1 MTYTLYTHS
10 DQVLVWHTQFYTIM
24 SLWHYIHVYCQISK
38 YWYTNLSIQYFF
50 FFFWKITC
58 VCITKWY
65 SVSPP
70 FQYDCSE
77 NETLDISFQ
86 KRQTIC
92 FNLKSVSPGCIFQR
106 LYQSHPFHIY
116 IQVPVYEEIRIL
128 SQKKGKHL
136 KESIITIKS
145 KTKIRIFYH
154 FRQTSSNN
162 IPYLVLSDQ
171 HFCCIHS

>member
-1 MTYTLYTHS
+1 MEKIKLTIVNSTKQKISQILGGKWLYTHS
-10 DQVLVWHTQFYTIM
+10 DQVLIWNTPVLHNHVFVTLYTCI
-24 SLWHYIHVYCQISK
+24 
-38 YWYTNLSIQYFF
+38 LSNFKVPVHKLIDSILL
-50 FFFWKITC
+50 FFWKITC

-77 NETLDISFQ
+77 NETLDFSFQ

-116 IQVPVYEEIRIL
+116 IQVPVYEEIRNL
-128 SQKKGKHL
+128 SQKK
-136 KESIITIKS
+136 KENT
-145 KTKIRIFYH
+145 
-154 FRQTSSNN
+154 
-162 IPYLVLSDQ
+162 
-171 HFCCIHS
+171 

>member
-1 MTYTLYTHS
+1 MLIQQHKTYHKSWGEMTYTLYTHS
-10 DQVLVWHTQFYTIM
+10 DQVLVLHNHVFVTSYMYIVKFQSNGTQTYRFNT
-24 SLWHYIHVYCQISK
+24 
-38 YWYTNLSIQYFF
+38 FF
-50 FFFWKITC
+50 FFTC
-58 VCITKWY
+58 LCITKWY

-77 NETLDISFQ
+77 NETLDFSFQ

-128 SQKKGKHL
+128 YKNKKKR
-136 KESIITIKS
+136 
-145 KTKIRIFYH
+145 KTLNKRI
-154 FRQTSSNN
+154 N
-162 IPYLVLSDQ
+162 
-171 HFCCIHS
+171 

>member
-1 MTYTLYTHS
+1 MYIVKFQSTG
-10 DQVLVWHTQFYTIM
+10 TQIYRFNT
-24 SLWHYIHVYCQISK
+24 S
-38 YWYTNLSIQYFF
+38 FF
-50 FFFWKITC
+50 LLKITC

-77 NETLDISFQ
+77 NETLDFSFQ

-128 SQKKGKHL
+128 SKKK
-136 KESIITIKS
+136 KENT
-145 KTKIRIFYH
+145 
-154 FRQTSSNN
+154 
-162 IPYLVLSDQ
+162 
-171 HFCCIHS
+171 

>member
-1 MTYTLYTHS
+1 MYIVKFQSTG
-10 DQVLVWHTQFYTIM
+10 TQIYRFNT
-24 SLWHYIHVYCQISK
+24 S
-38 YWYTNLSIQYFF
+38 F

-65 SVSPP
+65 SVSPT

-77 NETLDISFQ
+77 NETLDFSFQ

-106 LYQSHPFHIY
+106 HNQSHPFHIY

-128 SQKKGKHL
+128 SQKKKR
-136 KESIITIKS
+136 
-145 KTKIRIFYH
+145 KT
-154 FRQTSSNN
+154 
-162 IPYLVLSDQ
+162 L
-171 HFCCIHS
+171 